1 MATVALCFFTKA
13 RSSFFRVTSG
23 GKNTANGITDGSRGF
38 DGAKRLLSF
47 NWFPDTW
54 ISPFD
59 GIGVQSVQEPR
70 IDREGKFLRKQRV
83 QLRQIMNLWEVDA
96 LKDEERFEVFL
107 TTLLSVETDRIPGDI
122 VRSQVILNVQQ
133 IMLCFAHP

>member
-1 MATVALCFFTKA
+1 MTFRQGPTFILSRNKRREEHGEWHHERLA
-13 RSSFFRVTSG
+13 RLRRREAPPLVQLVP
-23 GKNTANGITDGSRGF
+23 RH
-38 DGAKRLLSF
+38 L
-47 NWFPDTW
+47 

-107 TTLLSVETDRIPGDI
+107 TTLLSVETDRISGNI